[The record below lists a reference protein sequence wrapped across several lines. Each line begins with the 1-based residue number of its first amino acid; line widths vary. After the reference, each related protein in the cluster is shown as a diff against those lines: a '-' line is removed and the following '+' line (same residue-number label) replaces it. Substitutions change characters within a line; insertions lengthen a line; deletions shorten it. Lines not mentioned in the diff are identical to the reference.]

1 MKSSTEPVAA
11 TAALHPAGSKRKPLL
26 IGITIFFFF
35 LALTWGL
42 YYALVLIKREKT
54 DDAYVGGNQ
63 VMLTSQVS
71 GTVVAIRADNTQ
83 LVRAGQEIIH
93 LDSTDADLTLM
104 QAKTQL
110 AETVRQVKQQFLQAD
125 QFAATVA
132 LREIELA
139 KTRDD
144 YNRRQPLL
152 AERSV
157 AAEDVEHA
165 RKTLQ
170 IAAAALDVARKQAA
184 AARAYTADVSL
195 ARHPAVLKARIN
207 FKLAFIN
214 ARRHAIVAPVTG
226 YVAGRTVQVGQRV
239 ASGAVLLTIVPLD
252 QLWVDANFKEVEL
265 RHIRIGQPATVETD
279 LYGGS
284 VVYHGQVVGLAA
296 GTGSSFSLLPPQNAT
311 GNWIKIVQ
319 RVPIRIVLDPKELAV
334 HPLRIGLSTVV
345 QVRTENRGGPVLAL
359 VPHNE
364 PLYTT
369 KVYDHLAE
377 GADRIAEAV
386 IRENADGDSGLA
398 AKLSAADGQN

>member
-1 MKSSTEPVAA
+1 MKPPTEPGAD
-11 TAALHPAGSKRKPLL
+11 AALHPAGGKRKPLL
-26 IGITIFFFF
+26 IGITIIF
-35 LALTWGL
+35 LLVALLWGV
-42 YYALVLIKREKT
+42 YFMLVLTKREKT

-93 LDSTDADLTLM
+93 LDSTDADLTLL

-125 QFAATVA
+125 QFAAAAA
-132 LREIELA
+132 LREIELTKA
-139 KTRDD
+139 RDD

-165 RKTLQ
+165 RKALQ
-170 IAAAALDVARKQAA
+170 IAEAALDVARKQAA

-195 ARHPAVLKARIN
+195 ARHPAVLKARMSL
-207 FKLAFIN
+207 KMAFIT
-214 ARRHAIVAPVTG
+214 ARRYAIVAPVTG
-226 YVAGRTVQVGQRV
+226 YVAGRTVQLGQRV
-239 ASGAVLLTIVPLD
+239 APGAMLLTIVPLD

-265 RHIRIGQPATVETD
+265 RHIRIGQPATVEAD
-279 LYGGS
+279 LYGGN
-284 VVYHGQVVGLAA
+284 VVYHGHVVGLAA

-319 RVPIRIVLDPKELAV
+319 RVPIRIAIDPRELAA
-334 HPLRIGLSTVV
+334 HPLRIGLSTT
-345 QVRTENRGGPVLAL
+345 VRVWTEKRGGPVLAQT
-359 VPHNE
+359 PNNE

-369 KVYDHLAE
+369 KVYDHTAA
-377 GADRIAEAV
+377 GADRLADAV
-386 IRENADGDSGLA
+386 IRENAGDDSGVA
-398 AKLSAADGQN
+398 ATAAPAAGKN